1 MQLFIVQSQVDQ
13 RGAFATYQILYFGIV
28 VSFVFAAEDKHG
40 FGCHALQGV
49 PAGIDIG
56 CFGIVYELDATYL
69 EAENGKDQTF
79 TSTGKRQVKKGTPA
93 DASAVIYELIPS
105 DGSMVFYFQA
115 EGDSLTMLN
124 QELQKAASDLN
135 YTLKLVQ

>member
-28 VSFVFAAEDKHG
+28 IPLVFAAEDKHG

-56 CFGIVYELDATYL
+56 CFGIVYELDAAYGRYL
-69 EAENGKDQTF
+69 FQT
-79 TSTGKRQVKKGTPA
+79 
-93 DASAVIYELIPS
+93 
-105 DGSMVFYFQA
+105 VFYTFEVGQGFA
-115 EGDSLTMLN
+115 DIFFADTCKIGGNAGS
-124 QELQKAASDLN
+124 Q
-135 YTLKLVQ
+135 